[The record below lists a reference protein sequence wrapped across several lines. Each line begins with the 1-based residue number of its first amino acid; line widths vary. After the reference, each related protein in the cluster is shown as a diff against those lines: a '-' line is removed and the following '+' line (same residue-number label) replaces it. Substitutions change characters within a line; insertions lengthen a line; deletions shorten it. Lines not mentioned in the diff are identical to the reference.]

1 MIKCIINSLIWVLFT
16 SFFGLIQVW
25 FTIIMSYVRIDKSYS
40 FSIALED
47 GSLLFFIMA
56 LVAAVTID
64 YSFSRIEAIPKQIE
78 TFIFFMTPMTI
89 SLLSTGLYVSL
100 YTSDKDQLNIEN
112 FSDVQIV
119 VIILAIIYA
128 FSAKFIMFFYKD
140 NNK

>member
-1 MIKCIINSLIWVLFT
+1 MEKVFLNSLIWILFT

-25 FTIIMSYVRIDKSYS
+25 FTIIVSYVRIDKSYS

-64 YSFSRIEAIPKQIE
+64 YFFSEEKGDYKKLE
-78 TFIFFMTPMTI
+78 TFVFFITPMVI

-100 YTSDKDQLNIEN
+100 YTDENKINIEN
-112 FSDVQIV
+112 FSDVQIG

-128 FSAKFIMFFYKD
+128 FSAKLIMFFYKE
-140 NNK
+140 NKT